1 MDAFHPRTG
10 PHPVHVVHRVGAAG
24 VGGFLVV
31 FAVAGFVRGVPL
43 LSTVG
48 VPVMGLSQNGVLAAL
63 SLLVGAVLVVSAV
76 RGGPIASTVSVVVG
90 GLFLLSGLGNLVVV
104 GTTMNVFAFALPNV
118 VFSIAVGLALL
129 VLGAYGRF
137 TGHLPADNP
146 YLHEAAEVG
155 EAESLVAERD
165 ERRSS
170 RTSITEL
177 AEAER
182 ANALHQATP
191 EQRRRLLVVNR
202 HRNEHDRRH
211 AWDASA

>member
-24 VGGFLVV
+24 IGGFLVV
-31 FAVAGFVRGVPL
+31 FAAAGVVRGVPL

-63 SLLVGAVLVVSAV
+63 SLLVGAVLVGSAV
-76 RGGPIASTVSVVVG
+76 RGGSMASTVSVLVG
-90 GLFLLSGLGNLVVV
+90 GLFLLSGLCNLVVV
-104 GTTMNVFAFALPNV
+104 GTSMNVFAFALPNV
-118 VFSIAVGLALL
+118 VFSIGVGLVLL
-129 VLGAYGRF
+129 VLGSYGRF
-137 TGHLPADNP
+137 TGHLPADSP
-146 YLHEAAEVG
+146 YLHDTEAERS
-155 EAESLVAERD
+155 ESLVAERD
-165 ERRSS
+165 EHRLS

-177 AEAER
+177 ADAER
-182 ANALHQATP
+182 ADALHHATP

-202 HRNEHDRRH
+202 HRTHDDRRR